1 MVFAMP
7 FTNQR
12 SHMKIKI
19 TQVEAIKATRY
30 HMDPDAVL
38 HGAA

>member
-1 MVFAMP
+1 MTTESTSPEV
-7 FTNQR
+7 

-30 HMDPDAVL
+30 HLDPDAVL

>member
-1 MVFAMP
+1 MII
-7 FTNQR
+7 QI
-12 SHMKIKI
+12 SHPEVSPMKIKI

-30 HMDPDAVL
+30 HLDPDAVL